1 MKGFPVADQAL
12 LSGHSAHASRKGA
25 LPRAYFHSGRRRVT
39 DARRAGC
46 TVAGG
51 RDMAPRHRA
60 RRRAARRVGS
70 GGWRLVSRAGPLP
83 RAARAHAGVTS
94 EGTGVHVG
102 ERCECRPRERRMAL
116 IEHLER
122 EGWEEFLR
130 DMFRYTLDVLERDR
144 FGSVGSSVDDLRS
157 WLARG
162 GVARVRE
169 RLDAQM
175 DARRF
180 PPSRR
185 AAVNDCIEQ
194 LVRETPDALFD
205 LTAKGIIPATG
216 QEWFD
221 ARGMLADPD
230 SPSLVRLSAN
240 AVTESW
246 TGGITH
252 QPRGRFPRDRR
263 DPRGSWCR
271 AAGRVRRQS
280 RR

>member
-1 MKGFPVADQAL
+1 
-12 LSGHSAHASRKGA
+12 
-25 LPRAYFHSGRRRVT
+25 
-39 DARRAGC
+39 
-46 TVAGG
+46 
-51 RDMAPRHRA
+51 
-60 RRRAARRVGS
+60 
-70 GGWRLVSRAGPLP
+70 
-83 RAARAHAGVTS
+83 
-94 EGTGVHVG
+94 
-102 ERCECRPRERRMAL
+102 MAL

-130 DMFRYTLDVLERDR
+130 DMFRYALDVLENDR

-194 LVRETPDALFD
+194 LVRETRDALFD

-221 ARGMLADPD
+221 ARGMSETAVRDLFGRMLAGERPFEAWMHEHGRSDEEVAEIYTMID
-230 SPSLVRLSAN
+230 NWLVQK
-240 AVTESW
+240 
-246 TGGITH
+246 GIISRPGLLP
-252 QPRGRFPRDRR
+252 QR
-263 DPRGSWCR
+263 
-271 AAGRVRRQS
+271 S
-280 RR
+280 RRYGPGGR